1 MWSFTGAIGRAPT
14 HVQGGGSGSLC
25 RTHDGMQWLL
35 QPPGLMHAEKSARK
49 SGVTLDLRRG
59 DPEATS
65 LRPIHQSAAGDL
77 TFDFKSFV
85 RAGLKRGVA
94 Y

>member
-1 MWSFTGAIGRAPT
+1 MWSFTGAIGRTPT

-25 RTHDGMQWLL
+25 RTHDGMGGVL
-35 QPPGLMHAEKSARK
+35 QPPGLRHAENSARK

-59 DPEATS
+59 DPEATGAA
-65 LRPIHQSAAGDL
+65 PIDQSAAAIHLLIHMHSQSHRSGSL
-77 TFDFKSFV
+77 I
-85 RAGLKRGVA
+85 L